1 VNTDPT
7 TQASQP
13 VQQPVQRPAKTRP
26 ARIERQD
33 LQADVTVI
41 GAGFAGLTA
50 AALLANEGLNVRVL
64 ERDVHPGGCAAAYT
78 RKTKVGEFRFAV
90 GATVAAGLEPGGL
103 LDQLYS
109 RLNMKPQFE
118 ALDPAMR
125 LHLRGSDGNERKV
138 QLHGTRERW
147 AIELERAFPGQ
158 LEHKK
163 AFWKEVQGISD
174 VMHHAARSFPVMP
187 FKSLNDVLD
196 TAKGFHPQVHR
207 VLLNLYRTVGD
218 LLEKHQ
224 INDPAHR
231 ALIDGQLLDSMQCTS
246 QTCALPNG
254 SYALEIYRYGAQYVP
269 GGLARIAEDFS
280 SAIRNRGGEIH
291 YATRARRVIVEQGKT
306 VGVETHGRTFRSPI
320 VISTAPLED
329 TVTLLGESSPEDL
342 GRRAANLPEIWGAF
356 TLYIAVRDAALP
368 ADVHRFEQVID
379 YSSDNY
385 SSGSHSSGSH
395 GSGLEENFLVS
406 ISAPWDRSR
415 APEGHRAITI
425 STHVRAQDWQNLEPE
440 AYRNKKHQL
449 EQRITNRLE
458 SLWPGFNANVVHL
471 ETGTPRTFEQFTL
484 HSLGR
489 VGGVPQTPRAANF
502 HAQHHSSGIPG
513 LYLAGETIFPGQGTI
528 GVAVSGFNAY
538 RAAKRFLN
546 RQPSTHRALTP
557 LIGKF

>member
-1 VNTDPT
+1 MNKTPAQTPAQIPVPT
-7 TQASQP
+7 RAAS
-13 VQQPVQRPAKTRP
+13 
-26 ARIERQD
+26 IERQD

-50 AALLANEGLNVRVL
+50 AALLANEGLKVRVL
-64 ERDVHPGGCAAAYT
+64 ERDIHPGGCAAAYT

-109 RLNMKPQFE
+109 RLQMKPHFE

-138 QLHGTRERW
+138 QLHGTRARW
-147 AIELERAFPGQ
+147 AAELERAFPGQ
-158 LEHKK
+158 LGQKQN
-163 AFWKEVQGISD
+163 FWKEVQGISD
-174 VMHHAARSFPVMP
+174 VMHHAARKFPVMP

-196 TAKGFHPQVHR
+196 TARGFHPQVHR
-207 VLLNLYRTVGD
+207 VLFNLYRTVGD

-291 YATRARRVIVEQGKT
+291 YATRARRVIVENGKT
-306 VGVETHGRTFRSPI
+306 VGVETHGRSFLSPI

-329 TVTLLGESSPEDL
+329 TVTLLGESSPQDL

-356 TLYIAVRDAALP
+356 TVYIAVRDAALP
-368 ADVHRFEQVID
+368 ADAHRFEQVID
-379 YSSDNY
+379 YTND
-385 SSGSHSSGSH
+385 
-395 GSGLEENFLVS
+395 GLEENFLVS

-425 STHVRAQDWQNLEPE
+425 STHVHAQDWQNLERD
-440 AYRNKKHQL
+440 AYQAKKREL
-449 EQRITNRLE
+449 ENRITDRLE
-458 SLWPGFNANVVHL
+458 ALWPGFNANIVHL
-471 ETGTPRTFEQFTL
+471 ETGTPRTFENFTL

-489 VGGVPQTPRAANF
+489 VGGVPQTPKAANF
-502 HAQHHSSGIPG
+502 HAQHHSTGIPG

-538 RAAKRFLN
+538 RAARRFLN

-557 LIGKF
+557 TARAV

>member
-1 VNTDPT
+1 VKPR
-7 TQASQP
+7 AP
-13 VQQPVQRPAKTRP
+13 F
-26 ARIERQD
+26 ERED
-33 LQADVTVI
+33 LHADATVI

-50 AALLANEGLNVRVL
+50 AALLANEGLKVRVL
-64 ERDVHPGGCAAAYT
+64 ERDIHPGGCAAAYT

-109 RLNMKPQFE
+109 RLNMRPKFE

-125 LHLRGSDGNERKV
+125 LHLRGDDGSEHKV

-147 AIELERAFPGQ
+147 SDELKRAFPGQ
-158 LEHKK
+158 LEQKK
-163 AFWKEVQGISD
+163 KFWKEVQGISD
-174 VMHHAARSFPVMP
+174 VMHHAARKFPVMP

-196 TAKGFHPQVHR
+196 TAQGFHPQVHR

-218 LLEKHQ
+218 LLEQHQ
-224 INDPAHR
+224 ISDPAHR

-246 QTCALPNG
+246 ETCALPNG

-269 GGLARIAEDFS
+269 GGLASIAEDFS
-280 SAIRNRGGEIH
+280 SAIRNRGGEMH
-291 YATRARRVIVEQGKT
+291 YATRARRVIVENGKT
-306 VGVETHGRTFRSPI
+306 VGVETHGRTFISPI

-329 TVTLLGESSPEDL
+329 TVNLLGESSPPSLEA
-342 GRRAANLPEIWGAF
+342 RASSLPEIWGAF

-368 ADVHRFEQVID
+368 ADAHRFEQVID
-379 YSSDNY
+379 YTTGSD
-385 SSGSHSSGSH
+385 H
-395 GSGLEENFLVS
+395 GGLEENFLVS

-425 STHVRAQDWQNLEPE
+425 STHVHAQDWQNLERDVYQ
-440 AYRNKKHQL
+440 AKKREL
-449 EQRITNRLE
+449 EHRITDRLE
-458 SLWPGFNANVVHL
+458 VLWPEFKNNIVHL
-471 ETGTPRTFEQFTL
+471 ETGTPRTFENFTL

-489 VGGVPQTPRAANF
+489 VGGVPQTPKAANF

-528 GVAVSGFNAY
+528 GVAVSGYNAY
-538 RAAKRFLN
+538 RSAKRFLN
-546 RQPSTHRALTP
+546 RQPSTVRT
-557 LIGKF
+557 LIPART